1 VWRDGRMVAPVFQ
14 RPATPA
20 PTLTVIFNAIR

>member
-1 VWRDGRMVAPVFQ
+1 MVAPVFQ

-20 PTLTVIFNAIR
+20 APLPAPTLTVIFNAIR